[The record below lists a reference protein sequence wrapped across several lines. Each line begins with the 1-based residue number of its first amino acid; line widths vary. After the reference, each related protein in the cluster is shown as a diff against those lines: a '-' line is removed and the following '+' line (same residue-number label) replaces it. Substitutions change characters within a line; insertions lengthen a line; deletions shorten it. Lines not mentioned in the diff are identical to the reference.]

1 MDIQIQQKT
10 IVTEKNIN
18 SIGIKVTDYIL
29 NEKAKITVFLNE
41 GGVIVDVQ
49 EVIIEGEEFSNWG
62 SDDNYII
69 NLILDKFGLDR
80 VN

>member
-69 NLILDKFGLDR
+69 NLILDKFGLDK